1 MNLVKS
7 VKSLCMPASLY
18 LGLSVLALLLLLVQ
32 NMSNKH
38 TLCVANYSCP
48 VANVTFVL
56 LMQLL
61 YVLFWT
67 WILNLICKSGYKWVS
82 WVLVLFPFVA
92 AFLFVLFGM
101 TRM

>member
-1 MNLVKS
+1 MNIMKS

-18 LGLSVLALLLLLVQ
+18 LGLSVLALVLLLIQ

-48 VANVTFVL
+48 VANVGIVL
-56 LMQLL
+56 LMQML

-67 WILNLICKSGYKWVS
+67 WVLNLICKSGYKLVS
-82 WVLVLFPFVA
+82 WVLVLFPFVLA
-92 AFLFVLFGM
+92 LAFVLFGM
-101 TRM
+101 TAM